1 MNQTKK
7 QIVGVLELSS
17 KYRYGIT
24 SRGAPM
30 YLFRPYDETAS
41 DYIVGST
48 ERDTS
53 RNQIAVVSY
62 DGAKPVDGQKARGN
76 LVRLL
81 GPVGDY
87 DAEVAALLEFY
98 CPTKA
103 TLKTEAEP
111 KEPGE
116 PKEPEEPGREILD
129 AKHGWI
135 TFHIDP
141 AGCRDIDDAIA
152 YNPNTKTWAITIADA
167 AAAVPAGSETDK
179 AAQAIGSTF
188 YDLNGKAVRPM
199 LPPEI
204 SEGAASL
211 LPGQARKGVTLFCPP
226 NGINRFALTWITVE
240 HSFSY
245 ETFLGSV
252 VAFDLDISRDPHLW
266 IEELMIR
273 YNSAAATRLKEA
285 GHGLLRTQKP
295 TEDAVGWATIDPA
308 LAPLAAE
315 AAVYEPADPTKEQGH
330 ASLNLAA
337 YCHASSPLRRYADLV
352 NQRILKA
359 IICGEPIAV
368 MRPEEPEHLNQRS
381 KANKRWSRDLTFLSL
396 VTPGKVHEIAV
407 IWIGDGQVWIP
418 SWKRIIRIRHEESH
432 PPGHK
437 GTIKI
442 FCDPTKRNWKRRIL
456 TATAP

>member
-30 YLFRPYDETAS
+30 YLFRPYDETAP

-53 RNQIAVVSY
+53 RNQIAIVSY
-62 DGAKPVDGQKARGN
+62 DGAKPVDGQKPRGN

-103 TLKTEAEP
+103 ILKAEP
-111 KEPGE
+111 ENPE
-116 PKEPEEPGREILD
+116 PKEEPGREFLD
-129 AKHGWI
+129 AEHGWI

-152 YNPNTKTWAITIADA
+152 YHPNTKTWAITIADA
-167 AAAVPAGSETDK
+167 AAAVLPNSELDK

-188 YDLNGKAVRPM
+188 YNLDGRAVRPM

-204 SEGAASL
+204 SENTASL

-226 NGINRFALTWITVE
+226 NGIHRFALTWITVQ

-245 ETFLGSV
+245 ESFVSSA
-252 VAFDLDISRDPHLW
+252 VAFDLQISRDPHQW

-273 YNSAAATRLKEA
+273 YNSAAAAQLKEA
-285 GHGLLRTQKP
+285 GQGLLRVQP
-295 TEDAVGWATIDPA
+295 VSEDAVGWAAIDPA

-315 AAVYEPADPTKEQGH
+315 AATYELANKTKEQGH
-330 ASLNLAA
+330 ASLGLSA

-352 NQRILKA
+352 NQRILKG
-359 IICGEPIAV
+359 IILGLGSLGSLDPSVI
-368 MRPEEPEHLNQRS
+368 PTDHLNQRN

-396 VTPGKVHEIAV
+396 VTPGKVHEVEV
-407 IWIGDGQVWIP
+407 IWISHDQVWIP

-432 PPGHK
+432 LPGHK
-437 GTIKI
+437 GAIQI

-456 TATAP
+456 TASVA